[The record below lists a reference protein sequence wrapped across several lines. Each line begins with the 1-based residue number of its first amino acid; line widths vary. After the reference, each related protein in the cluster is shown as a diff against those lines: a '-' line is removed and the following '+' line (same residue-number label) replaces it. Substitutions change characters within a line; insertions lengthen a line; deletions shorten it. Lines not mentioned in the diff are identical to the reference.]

1 MATYDISKLG
11 SGYVAQVA
19 QKIDKY
25 SYEGQEGQL
34 DGKEI
39 SLFIKE
45 LLNKGIT
52 FDFSKFNDSKYIQ
65 DVENQ
70 YKSSLEQ
77 AFSRNTRAQK
87 IIEEHKNT
95 YKFEQKYIQDM
106 SGGFNSVYEITANKE
121 IRLGALKDELDI
133 PSGVI
138 SKSNDGY
145 DQWDYNG
152 SYIDNKPMK
161 DVTIKVPA
169 SKLGANPDFSDK
181 IKSLWNQISK

>member
-19 QKIDKY
+19 KRIDRF
-25 SYEGQEGQL
+25 SNEGQEGRL
-34 DGKEI
+34 DGTEI

-45 LLNKGIT
+45 LFNKGIT

-70 YKSSLEQ
+70 YKSSLEK
-77 AFSRNTRAQK
+77 AFSGNTRAQEV
-87 IIEEHKNT
+87 IEEYKNT
-95 YKFEQKYIQDM
+95 YRFEQKYIQDM

-121 IRLGALKDELDI
+121 IKLGALKDELDI
-133 PSGVI
+133 PNGVI
-138 SKSNDGY
+138 SNSNDGY
-145 DQWDYNG
+145 DQWGYNG

-161 DVTIKVPA
+161 GVTIKVPA
-169 SKLGANPDFSDK
+169 SKLGANPDFSDR
-181 IKSLWNQISK
+181 IKNLWNQITK